1 MGSRDI
7 FLLVHQNVL
16 NIVASLLV
24 IFNLSPQNLNF
35 FVLLVQLFVEVHL
48 LLSKPGELLVVTM
61 ADLLLLV
68 DEPLLVLDLLSQIKV
83 SLIFNAGLLSHSS
96 EFT

>member
-7 FLLVHQNVL
+7 FLLVHQNIL

-24 IFNLSPQNLNF
+24 IFNLGPQNLNF

-48 LLSKPGELLVVTM
+48 LLSKPGQLLVVTM

-68 DEPLLVLDLLSQIKV
+68 DESLLVLDLLS
-83 SLIFNAGLLSHSS
+83 
-96 EFT
+96 

>member
-7 FLLVHQNVL
+7 FILVHQNVL

-48 LLSKPGELLVVTM
+48 LLSKPGQLLVVTM

-68 DEPLLVLDLLSQIKV
+68 DESLLVLDLLS
-83 SLIFNAGLLSHSS
+83 
-96 EFT
+96 